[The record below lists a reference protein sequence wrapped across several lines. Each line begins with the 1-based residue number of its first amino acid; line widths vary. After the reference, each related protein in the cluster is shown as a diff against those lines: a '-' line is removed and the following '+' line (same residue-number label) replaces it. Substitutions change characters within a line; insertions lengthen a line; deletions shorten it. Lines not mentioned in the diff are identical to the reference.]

1 MHARRLRALAGHV
14 VSPAAAG
21 APKDPADLQ
30 LHHNFA
36 TIGEGTIVEP
46 GADVG
51 WKYHRDAGPA
61 RVGKNSIIRR
71 GSVIYGDTDL
81 GDYFQT
87 GHNATVRARVR
98 CGDYCTVFVSS
109 RLRPPPSTALSSTFI
124 ATQFH

>member
-1 MHARRLRALAGHV
+1 MHARRLRALACH
-14 VSPAAAG
+14 VSPAAG

-61 RVGKNSIIRR
+61 RVGKNGIIRR

>member
-14 VSPAAAG
+14 VSPAAG
-21 APKDPADLQ
+21 APKDPAD

-61 RVGKNSIIRR
+61 RVGKNGIIRR